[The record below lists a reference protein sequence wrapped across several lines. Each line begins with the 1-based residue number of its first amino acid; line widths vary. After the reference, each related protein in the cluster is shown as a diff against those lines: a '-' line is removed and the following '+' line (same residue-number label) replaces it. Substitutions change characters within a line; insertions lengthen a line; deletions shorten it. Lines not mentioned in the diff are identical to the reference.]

1 MIVDTGN
8 SYQGLCSL
16 IRQKTKG
23 RDGIY
28 FTYQE
33 DAPVAFNPFFVEDGV
48 YDVEKRESLK
58 ALLLTLWKRESEEPT
73 RAEEV
78 ALSNAVNLYLSQL
91 KTGTAVTPSFNTFYE
106 FVATDYRRLLEK
118 SASGK
123 RISILKFSERSR
135 TLLSWRGVRLP
146 LEL

>member
-1 MIVDTGN
+1 MLAYPAENQRSGWDIFHLSG
-8 SYQGLCSL
+8 GC
-16 IRQKTKG
+16 
-23 RDGIY
+23 
-28 FTYQE
+28 
-33 DAPVAFNPFFVEDGV
+33 PVAFNPFFVEDGV

-123 RISILKFSERSR
+123 RISILKIF
-135 TLLSWRGVRLP
+135 
-146 LEL
+146 